1 LSNGN
6 GIVVKAHVNLNGI
19 GEKLMELEPKISR
32 SLLRKA
38 LKAVGIYW
46 VEAVKSHVP
55 VLLGDLK
62 KSITSVV
69 RTRKGKGGV
78 GLPTGSVEVGPGY
91 APRTDGKKNSV
102 GPGVYGMFVEFGLNV
117 KKYAKHPFMRPTFDS
132 TAEQAVDIFAD
143 TMKAGFEE
151 AIRND

>member
-6 GIVVKAHVNLNGI
+6 GIIVKAHINLNGI
-19 GEKLMELEPKISR
+19 GERLLELEPKISR
-32 SLLRKA
+32 KLLRRA
-38 LKAVGIYW
+38 LKEVGKFW
-46 VEAVKSHVP
+46 VEAVKRNVP

-62 KSITSVV
+62 NSITSVV

-91 APRTDGKKNSV
+91 VPRTDGKKNSV
-102 GPGVYGMFVEFGLNV
+102 GPGIYGMFVEFGLHAR
-117 KKYAKHPFMRPTFDS
+117 KYLKNPFMRPTFDS